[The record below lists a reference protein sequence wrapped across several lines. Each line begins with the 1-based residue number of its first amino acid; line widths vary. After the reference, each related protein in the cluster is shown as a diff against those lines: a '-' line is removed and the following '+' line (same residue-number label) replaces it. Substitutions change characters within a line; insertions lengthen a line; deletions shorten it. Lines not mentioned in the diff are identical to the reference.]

1 LEIKEKSMKVS
12 FLKLRFFAVL
22 AVGVAFLVSS
32 SLLVS
37 AQQTRKSISK
47 IVSKKSKVA
56 KSSKK
61 VMRNKKDDDKTPWEG
76 EAGVSKTMAELM
88 IEQSKSVRST
98 EIENVKERKRIRPD
112 RKNLPQNEESPLIE
126 KFPVDPTTTAVKEV
140 APNIAPQSPQTVG
153 LNFNGGTL
161 FDTLSFPPDTMGDVG
176 PSQYIMTVNGW
187 IRSFNKTT
195 GTADGVMDID
205 IDQFFTSVRNGIST
219 SDPRIRYDRLS
230 QRWIIAIINV
240 ANTDNR
246 ILIAVSN
253 TQNITPATVWTYY
266 FFVNSAVSPAGDA
279 GCFADY
285 PSLGVDANALYIG
298 TNNFC
303 PNNFGGTTGF
313 VVRKNSILSGGPI
326 VATAFRGLVA
336 GAGAGAGLYTPQ
348 GVDNFDPAATV
359 GYFIGVDNA
368 TFGTLKLRRVTDPGG
383 TPTISADINLAVPAT
398 QYAATVPHLGN
409 TAGTNGNLDVLDDRL
424 YMAHLRNGR
433 IYTSH
438 NIGVNASG
446 VATASGRAGSR
457 WYEIDNVATTP
468 TLRQSGT
475 WFDSAAT
482 NPKSFWIP
490 SIMVSGQGHIAL
502 GGSSAGANDRIN
514 AATIGRLS
522 NDPLGTLQSSLTYTT
537 SATAYNPAGDSGGT
551 SGRRFGDYSYTSID
565 PEDDMTM
572 WTIQEW
578 NHATNSYA
586 MRVAKLLAPP
596 PATPASASP
605 ATAASGQSSV
615 NVTITGTVANG
626 SGFFE
631 PGPTFAKHIAA
642 TVSGGV
648 TVNSVTYTSPTQI
661 TLNLSTVGATAGTK
675 DVTVTNPDGQAL
687 TGTALITITG
697 SPSAGIKIPA
707 DFDGDGKTDIST
719 FRNVSGA
726 GTWYS
731 TNSSNGAFAGTTFG
745 FGTDIIAPADYD
757 GDNKTDVAVF
767 RNGVWYLLK
776 SSNGAFQAFSFGQA
790 ADKPTPGDFDG
801 DGKADF
807 AVFRPS
813 NGTWYITQSSDSA
826 FVARQFG
833 VSGDIPVFGRY
844 DSDTK
849 DDLAVFRG
857 NTWYITQSTNNAF
870 VGFQFGASGD
880 IPTAGDYDGDGKYD
894 YAVFRPS
901 NGTWYITQSSNGAF
915 RGQQF
920 GQNADIPVPGNYD
933 GDNKFDFA
941 VFRTGTWYTQGN
953 VSGAFSAAAFGLPTD
968 KPVPSAYIQ

>member
-1 LEIKEKSMKVS
+1 MKGS
-12 FLKLRFFAVL
+12 FFKLRFFGIL
-22 AVGVAFLVSS
+22 AVGIAFILSS
-32 SLLVS
+32 SLSVS
-37 AQQTRKSISK
+37 AQQTRSSTRKILSK
-47 IVSKKSKVA
+47 NSKAA
-56 KSSKK
+56 KSFKK
-61 VMRNKKDDDKTPWEG
+61 AVPKRRDDSKTPWEG

-98 EIENVKERKRIRPD
+98 EIESVKERKRVRPD
-112 RKNLPQNEESPLIE
+112 RNSESPLIE
-126 KFPVDPTTTAVKEV
+126 KFPVDSSTKAVKEPE
-140 APNIAPQSPQTVG
+140 ANIAPQTPQTIG
-153 LNFNGGTL
+153 LSFQGGTL
-161 FDTLSFPPDTMGDVG
+161 FDTLSFPPDTMGEVG

-195 GTADGVMDID
+195 GTPDGVMDID
-205 IDQFFTSVRNGIST
+205 MDEFFNPVRNGVST
-219 SDPRIRYDRLS
+219 SDPRIRFDRLS

-240 ANTDNR
+240 ADINNR

-253 TQNITPATVWTYY
+253 TPNITPATVWTYY
-266 FFVNSAVSPAGDA
+266 FFVNSAVAPVGDV

-285 PSLGVDANALYIG
+285 PTLGVDANALYIG

-303 PNNFGGTTGF
+303 PANFGGTTAF
-313 VVRKNSILSGGPI
+313 VVRKSSILSGGPI
-326 VATAFRGLVA
+326 VVTAFRGLIA
-336 GAGAGAGLYTPQ
+336 APPGGAGLYTPQ
-348 GVDNFDPAATV
+348 GVDNFDPAATA

-368 TFGTLKLRRVTDPGG
+368 TFGTLKLRRVSDPGG

-398 QYAATVPHLGN
+398 QNAATVPHLGN

-446 VATASGRAGSR
+446 VATSSGRAGSR

-475 WFDSAAT
+475 WFDNAAT
-482 NPKSFWIP
+482 NPKGFWIP

-502 GGSSAGANDRIN
+502 GGSTAGANDRIN

-522 NDPLGTLQSSLTYTT
+522 SDPLGTLQTPLLYTNST
-537 SATAYNPAGDSGGT
+537 TVYNPAGDTGGA

-572 WTIQEW
+572 WTIQQW

-605 ATAASGQSSV
+605 ATVNSNESSV
-615 NVTITGTVANG
+615 NVTITGTQVSG
-626 SGFFE
+626 SGFFD
-631 PGPTFAKHIAA
+631 PGANFVKRLAA

-648 TVNSVTYTSPTQI
+648 TVNSVSYTSPTQI
-661 TLNLSTVGATAGTK
+661 TLNLSTVGASSGTK
-675 DVTVTNPDGQAL
+675 DVTVTNPDGQVL
-687 TGTALITITG
+687 TGNALITVNA
-697 SPSAGIKIPA
+697 SPGAGAKVPS
-707 DFDGDGKTDIST
+707 DFDGDGRTDIST

-726 GTWYS
+726 GTWYIM
-731 TNSSNGAFAGTTFG
+731 NSSNGTFVGTAFG

-767 RNGVWYLLK
+767 RTGTWYLLK
-776 SSNGAFQAFSFGQA
+776 SSTGAFQAFSFGQA
-790 ADKPTPGDFDG
+790 SDKPTPGDFDG

-813 NGTWYITQSSDSA
+813 NGTWYITQSSDNA

-844 DSDTK
+844 DSDAK

-870 VGFQFGASGD
+870 VGFQFGATGD

-901 NGTWYITQSSNGAF
+901 NGTWYITQSSNSAF

-920 GQNADIPVPGNYD
+920 GQNGDIPVPGNYD
-933 GDNKFDFA
+933 GDAKFDFA
-941 VFRTGTWYTQGN
+941 VFRAGTWYTQGN
-953 VSGAFSAAAFGLPTD
+953 VSGAFSAAAFGLVND
-968 KPVPSAYIQ
+968 KPVPSAFIQ